1 MHRCVSI
8 MSSAVSILCF
18 FDLMPFCCLFICPL
32 PVAGHEAGR
41 YFSTASAVRP
51 GHVASWL
58 FLIAF
63 NRVDF
68 GGQNRHWCRY
78 LMSSSFDDI

>member
-8 MSSAVSILCF
+8 MSSAVSIFCF
-18 FDLMPFCCLFICPL
+18 VDLVPFCCLFMCPL
-32 PVAGHEAGR
+32 SVAGHEVGR

-63 NRVDF
+63 NRVAEALNYCF
-68 GGQNRHWCRY
+68 CSCIFYWCG
-78 LMSSSFDDI
+78 

>member
-1 MHRCVSI
+1 MYLCVSI
-8 MSSAVSILCF
+8 MSSAVSIFCF
-18 FDLMPFCCLFICPL
+18 VDLMPFCCIFMCPL
-32 PVAGHEAGR
+32 SVAGHEVGR

-58 FLIAF
+58 YLIAL

-68 GGQNRHWCRY
+68 GGVEEALVKVFNDF
-78 LMSSSFDDI
+78 LF